1 LETLTLLPL
10 TPRHDQAAVK
20 ILAECSSDFLNATET
35 NGRAVS
41 PCAPLAIADEPVRCR
56 HIAVAVPARSEERQL
71 PACLTA
77 LDEAA
82 GRYGGPVTIVV
93 SANNCT
99 DGTVALLQD
108 SILRNARL
116 SWHALSLLPEASH
129 AGWARRLAFDA
140 AAAVLDHPND
150 VLASTDA
157 DTCVAPD
164 WLVRTV
170 AHLDADCDA
179 VAGRALTRRLDRL
192 ALGGVGLRRLN
203 LLGRYHTALD
213 WLRAD
218 MHPAVE
224 DPWPRHFYEGGAS
237 IALSLQ
243 MYHRIEGAPTP
254 PVAEDRA
261 LFAAVRAAGGRIRH
275 PLDVRV
281 FTSSRTEGRAPGGM
295 ADAFARWIIQSED
308 EPIHETYGLR
318 AALDPGGALPS
329 EQLSFRSLPAA
340 FEMAGAMI
348 RSRRSATPPQ
358 VEPILVPSIL
368 ADDGDGRVQQAS
380 KYGDCLV
387 A

>member
-1 LETLTLLPL
+1 LETLPLPPL
-10 TPRHDQAAVK
+10 PPRHDQGAAKAVR
-20 ILAECSSDFLNATET
+20 SSNFLNATEP
-35 NGRAVS
+35 NGRVVLPPAQ
-41 PCAPLAIADEPVRCR
+41 LAIEDERVQSR

-99 DGTVALLQD
+99 DGTVALLEK
-108 SILRNARL
+108 SVLRYAHL
-116 SWHALSLLPEASH
+116 SWHAVSLLPEASH

-140 AAAVLDHPND
+140 AAAVLDYPND
-150 VLASTDA
+150 VVASTDA

-192 ALGGVGLRRLN
+192 ALGGVGVRRLN

-218 MHPAVE
+218 MHPAVD

-243 MYHRIEGAPTP
+243 MYHRIGGAPTP
-254 PVAEDRA
+254 PIAEDRA

-295 ADAFARWIIQSED
+295 ADAFARWIVQSED
-308 EPIHETYGLR
+308 EPIHETYALR
-318 AALDPGGALPS
+318 AALNPGAAPAT

-340 FEMAGAMI
+340 IGMAGAMI
-348 RSRRSATPPQ
+348 RSRRSGTTPQ
-358 VEPILVPSIL
+358 VEPVFVPPIL
-368 ADDGDGRVQQAS
+368 ADDDDGRVQQAPEHS
-380 KYGDCLV
+380 DCLV

>member
-1 LETLTLLPL
+1 MPPLP
-10 TPRHDQAAVK
+10 PRHDQGAAKAV
-20 ILAECSSDFLNATET
+20 CSSNSLNAAEPT
-35 NGRAVS
+35 GHAVS
-41 PCAPLAIADEPVRCR
+41 LSAPMAITDERVRSR

-71 PACLTA
+71 PACLAA

-99 DGTVALLQD
+99 DGTVALLKD
-108 SILRNARL
+108 SVLRNAHL

-164 WLVRTV
+164 WLVRT
-170 AHLDADCDA
+170 AGHFDADCDA
-179 VAGRALTRRLDRL
+179 VAGRALTRRHDRL
-192 ALGGVGLRRLN
+192 ALGGVGARRLN

-243 MYHRIEGAPTP
+243 MYHRIGGAPTP
-254 PVAEDRA
+254 PIAEDRA

-295 ADAFARWIIQSED
+295 ADAFARWIVQSED

-318 AALDPGGALPS
+318 AALNPGGALAT

-340 FEMAGAMI
+340 IGMAGAMI
-348 RSRRSATPPQ
+348 RSRRSATAPQ
-358 VEPILVPSIL
+358 VEPVLVPPIL
-368 ADDGDGRVQQAS
+368 ANDVEGRVQQAS
-380 KYGDCLV
+380 KHGDCLV